1 MVFLEVRV
9 AVRGTDRVGRGA
21 KPKSSASFKDDGSN
35 YLSARSC
42 WLFIAPETLIV
53 AVRDRPTAGELQ
65 VALVRGGEGR
75 HDQRRCSGLIHAGL
89 VLDGHGDG
97 GRGGHVYRARL
108 DVQGTA
114 VVLRLE

>member
-42 WLFIAPETLIV
+42 WLFIAPETFIV
-53 AVRDRPTAGELQ
+53 ALQ
-65 VALVRGGEGR
+65 GAE
-75 HDQRRCSGLIHAGL
+75 QRKIEES
-89 VLDGHGDG
+89 VLE
-97 GRGGHVYRARL
+97 
-108 DVQGTA
+108 
-114 VVLRLE
+114 VL

>member
-9 AVRGTDRVGRGA
+9 AVLGTDRVGRGA

-53 AVRDRPTAGELQ
+53 ALRERLTAGE
-65 VALVRGGEGR
+65 
-75 HDQRRCSGLIHAGL
+75 QRKIEES
-89 VLDGHGDG
+89 VLK
-97 GRGGHVYRARL
+97 L
-108 DVQGTA
+108 
-114 VVLRLE
+114 L